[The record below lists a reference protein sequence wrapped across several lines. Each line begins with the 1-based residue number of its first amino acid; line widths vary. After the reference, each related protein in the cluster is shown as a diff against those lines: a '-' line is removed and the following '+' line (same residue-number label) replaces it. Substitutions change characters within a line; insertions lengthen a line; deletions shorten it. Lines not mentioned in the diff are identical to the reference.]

1 MAKASRKNTL
11 TGSAVTVAPTK
22 DVDQN
27 GPCFEDD
34 TANAFEASA
43 ESETA
48 INHDFSSEMS
58 VDAIKTQVM
67 RHILSVI
74 NTGTY
79 DEVNTRSISQQR
91 CNSFLN
97 EKCDIFLFDGYMH
110 YQRLNATITLFFI
123 FRFWRCTALARYVRC
138 AFSPNATL
146 GTPLAPSKTSQTV

>member
-27 GPCFEDD
+27 GPSFDDD

-79 DEVNTRSISQQR
+79 DEVNTRSIS
-91 CNSFLN
+91 
-97 EKCDIFLFDGYMH
+97 
-110 YQRLNATITLFFI
+110 
-123 FRFWRCTALARYVRC
+123 
-138 AFSPNATL
+138 
-146 GTPLAPSKTSQTV
+146 